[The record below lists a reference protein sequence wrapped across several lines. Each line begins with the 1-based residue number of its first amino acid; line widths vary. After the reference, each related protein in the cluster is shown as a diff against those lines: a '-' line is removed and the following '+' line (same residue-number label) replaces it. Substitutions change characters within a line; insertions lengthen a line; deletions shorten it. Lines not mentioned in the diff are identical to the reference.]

1 MLGNKYQQMI
11 QNARSQLASKQGH
24 QHAQGNPSCGC
35 GVPQARLPSSQN
47 PDSGGG
53 WQWQAGPSPL
63 GPGAQA
69 TQYSSGP
76 SPISPVPVATFM
88 PPGDIQMVQ
97 AGASV
102 AAQACCV
109 SALAPPY
116 TCTIQHCEPVL
127 YVHCTSKTIYF
138 NNPFDG
144 TTFTLDKSNSD
155 ECVFVESTSGCCPG
169 TGAPIVAFRNPTN
182 PNAYIFAVNNN
193 GTLQEIIGGDWS
205 FIDID
210 TPIAALGTFK
220 YVRVDNSGASPKIL
234 IDKNCDPDLFNLD
247 VTTQFCGGSL
257 QPPTG

>member
-116 TCTIQHCEPVL
+116 LHDPALRAGPVRAL
-127 YVHCTSKTIYF
+127 HIE
-138 NNPFDG
+138 DD
-144 TTFTLDKSNSD
+144 L
-155 ECVFVESTSGCCPG
+155 
-169 TGAPIVAFRNPTN
+169 
-182 PNAYIFAVNNN
+182 
-193 GTLQEIIGGDWS
+193 LQQPLRRH
-205 FIDID
+205 DIHVGQVQ
-210 TPIAALGTFK
+210 LG
-220 YVRVDNSGASPKIL
+220 
-234 IDKNCDPDLFNLD
+234 
-247 VTTQFCGGSL
+247 
-257 QPPTG
+257 